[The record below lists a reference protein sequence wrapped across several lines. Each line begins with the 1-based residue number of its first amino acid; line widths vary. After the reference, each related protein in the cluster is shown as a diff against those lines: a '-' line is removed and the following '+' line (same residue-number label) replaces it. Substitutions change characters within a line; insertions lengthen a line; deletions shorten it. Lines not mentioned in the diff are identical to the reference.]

1 MSQALSS
8 GGYVWLNVT
17 GSDEFDVPIGVRI
30 LSTQG
35 KSIRIRNDD
44 GEETTV
50 AANLVLKPMHATSAR
65 GVEDMITLADL
76 QEHTILRNLHYRYKQ
91 GLIYTY
97 TGSILVAVNPYQVL
111 PIYTSKEVALYK
123 DRKLGELHP
132 HIFAIGDSSFSDMMR
147 FQQNQCIVISGESG
161 AGKTESTKLI
171 LRYLAAISG
180 KHSWIEQQILE
191 ANPILEA
198 FGNAKTVRNDN
209 SSRFGKYID
218 IHFNSEGVIE
228 GAQIEQYL
236 LEKSRIVSQ
245 NNGERNYHIFYSMLA
260 GLSHDERKSLDL
272 GDASQYLYLTG
283 GKSLTCDGRND
294 AAEFAD
300 IRSAM
305 KVLNF
310 SDEETLNI
318 IRLLATILYLGNV
331 KYKGLVIANID
342 AAEIPDH
349 SQVQKVAAILGVSKD
364 LLVDALTRKTML
376 VQGEKVVC
384 NLSVEQAV
392 EVRDAFV
399 KGIYGQLFINIV
411 QKINSTIF
419 KPKAKTKNSIGVLDI
434 FGFENFD
441 TNSFEQLCINY
452 ANENLQQFF
461 VQHIFK
467 LEQEEYTREDI
478 SWKHMSF
485 VDNQVILDLIGVKPI
500 NIMSLIDEESKFPKG
515 TDETMLSKLHKTH
528 EGNKHYLKP
537 KSEKTQTFGLN
548 HFAGTVFYAVKGFLE
563 KNRDSFSTDLK
574 QLVHIASNKFLKN
587 LFAEEL
593 SVNQY
598 DAKKRNTTLSA
609 QFQKSLDVLMKTL
622 SSCRPFFVRC
632 IKPNSLKKP
641 QVFDRSLCCR
651 QLRYS
656 GMMETAKIRRAGYP
670 IRHTFQE
677 FVERYR
683 FLAPGTP
690 HAHKTDCKAASSK
703 ICQLALG
710 KQDYQ
715 LGHTKVFLKD
725 AHDTL
730 LEQERERVLSKSI
743 LVLQRSVRTWV
754 CRKRFLQLRS
764 ATLTLQKYWRGRG
777 PRLQYQKMRQ
787 GHLRLQAL
795 LRSRRLKHTFMS
807 IRSRISKFQAYCR
820 GYLVRKT
827 LKEKS
832 QFRKRRLQEL
842 LQQRKKEEA
851 DLKKAGHKNYK
862 EIAEENYKKRLHEL
876 DKEVKG
882 FAPESIADVE
892 HEPPDVDALF
902 DFLDPKISD
911 TGHVLPSTNLYGIMD
926 TGVPDQEVIG
936 LPQTEDSTENLSEF
950 NFRKYAAM
958 YFCGNVNYQYSRKP
972 IRHSLLDLPLP
983 ADQLAAKA
991 LWITILRFMGDLPEP
1006 RYATENSDNT
1016 PIMTKI
1022 NKTLNRNFVN
1032 SKEYKDAER
1041 EIQREEMALQ
1051 KMSAAERR
1059 KLISMTLKHKNK
1071 LNENVR
1077 GLLQDES
1084 AVSSYTLWLE
1094 GRRTTNLEKIHF
1106 IIGHGILRPELR
1118 DEIYCQI
1125 CKQLTNNPT
1134 QSSHARGWILLSLCI
1149 GCFPPSEQFVNYLK
1163 NFIRGG
1169 PRGYAP
1175 YCEGRLNRTFNNG
1188 SRTQPPC
1195 WVELQA
1201 TKSGNPIVIDVTF
1214 MDGTVKKLTADSA
1227 TTAEELCHQLCD
1239 NINLKDNFGFS
1250 LFIALFDKVSSLG
1263 SKGDHVMDA
1272 ISQCEQYAKE
1282 QGAQEKSAPWRLFF
1296 RKEIFTPWH
1305 NPAEDRV
1312 ATNLIYQ
1319 QVVRGAKFGEYRCD
1333 KESDIA
1339 MMAAQHYYV
1348 ESGAN
1353 LDPRVLS
1360 NLLPNYIP
1368 NHFLKS
1374 GADKGLSR
1382 WENLV
1387 ADAFKKSYFAKEQV
1401 PDIKV
1406 KEDIVAYAMTK
1417 WPLLFSRFYETVKI
1431 SGPEMPKNNM
1441 ILAVS
1446 WTGIYFVDDEEQ
1458 VLMELSY
1465 PEITGV
1471 VYNKTN
1477 EGAVPVFSLST
1488 IQGHDFMFQCV
1499 NAEDFHELVSY
1510 MLDGLK
1516 KRSRYVIALQDYSPP
1531 VDGQSVLILKKGDV
1545 IELGDGILGESV
1557 MSGDW
1562 GEGLCERTR
1571 MKGCFPVESV
1581 YVLPAIKRP
1590 TSDILALFKKEGA
1603 FGKQNQQQINLTH
1616 TRRKLYTLA
1625 KYASQHFRTNET
1637 VTGSSGQMLT
1647 LAKRSTQ
1654 EELWK
1659 HSREPLKKPLLQK
1672 LMEHEQLA
1680 VDACAAF
1687 TAVLKYMGDLPTGRT
1702 RASTEYTDKIF
1713 SGPLKNDM
1721 LRDEIYCQIMK
1732 QLTENRNWLSEE
1744 RGWELMWLAT
1754 GIAPCSQNLMKE
1766 LTQFLR
1772 CRQHPV
1778 AQDSLNRIQRIVRTG
1793 QRKHPPHQVEVE
1805 AIQHKSMKIF
1815 HKIYFPDD
1823 TDEAFE
1829 VDSSTRARDLCQNI
1843 SERLDLRAVEGFSL
1857 IVKIR
1862 ERAFSVPDG
1871 EFFFDYV
1878 RLLTEWMKKT
1888 RPSRSAGGAN
1898 YQYHIFFIK
1907 KLWLNTIPG
1916 KDKNADLIFYFPQE
1930 APKYLRGYHKVTKN
1944 DAIKIGALLYR
1955 TKFGDSKADLQLVPQ
1970 ILEELVPTNL
1980 LKIQSAND
1988 WKKSISSAWA
1998 QNSGMKEDEAKVAFL
2013 QYIHTWPTFGSA
2025 FFDVKQT
2032 NDSSYPEVITVA
2044 INKRGVIII
2053 HPQTKEILAEHPFTH
2068 ISNWSSGNTFFQ
2080 VSIGNMVR
2088 GSKLLC
2094 ETSLGY
2100 KMDDLLTSYTSALH
2114 SSLHPGRTQ

>member
-1 MSQALSS
+1 MAQAISS

-17 GSDEFDVPIGVRI
+17 GNDEFDVPIGVKI

-35 KSIRIRNDD
+35 KSIRIQNDD

-50 AANLVLKPMHATSAR
+50 SANLVLKPMHGTSVR

-76 QEHTILRNLHYRYKQ
+76 QEYTILRNLHYRYNQ

-123 DRKLGELHP
+123 DCKLGELPP

-147 FQQNQCIVISGESG
+147 FHQNQCIVISGESG

-218 IHFNSEGVIE
+218 INFNSEGVIE

-245 NNGERNYHIFYSMLA
+245 NHGERNYHIFYSILA
-260 GLSHDERKSLDL
+260 GLNQDEKKSLDL
-272 GDASQYLYLTG
+272 GDASQYIYLTG
-283 GKSLTCDGRND
+283 GKSLTCDGRD
-294 AAEFAD
+294 EAAEFAD
-300 IRSAM
+300 VKSAM

-310 SDEETLNI
+310 SDEEILNI
-318 IRLLATILYLGNV
+318 VKLLAAILHLGNV
-331 KYKGLVIANID
+331 KYNELVIANID

-349 SQVQKVAAILGVSKD
+349 LQVQKVAAILGVSKD
-364 LLVDALTRKTML
+364 LLVDSLTRKTIF
-376 VQGEKVVC
+376 VQGDKVVR
-384 NLSVEQAV
+384 NVSVEQAI

-399 KGIYGQLFINIV
+399 KGIYGQLFIMIV
-411 QKINSTIF
+411 QKIKSAIF

-467 LEQEEYTREDI
+467 LEQEEYTREGI

-485 VDNQVILDLIGVKPI
+485 VDNQDILDLIGVKPL
-500 NIMSLIDEESKFPKG
+500 NIMSLVDEESKFPKG
-515 TDETMLSKLHKTH
+515 TDETMLSKVHKTH
-528 EGNKHYLKP
+528 EGNKNYLKP
-537 KSEKTQTFGLN
+537 KSDKTQTFGLN
-548 HFAGTVFYAVKGFLE
+548 HFAGKVFYAVKGFLE
-563 KNRDSFSTDLK
+563 KNRDTFSTDLK

-593 SVNQY
+593 SVNQH
-598 DAKKRNTTLSA
+598 DTKKRTMTLSA

-622 SSCRPFFVRC
+622 NSCHPFFVRC

-641 QVFDRSLCCR
+641 KVFDRGLCCR

-670 IRHTFQE
+670 IRHSFRE

-703 ICQLALG
+703 ICQVVLG
-710 KQDYQ
+710 KHDYQ

-725 AHDTL
+725 AHDML
-730 LEQERERVLSKSI
+730 LEQERERVLTKSI

-754 CRKRFLQLRS
+754 CRKRFLKLRS
-764 ATLTLQKYWRGRG
+764 AALTLQKYWRGRG

-787 GHLRLQAL
+787 GYLRLQAL
-795 LRSRRLKHTFMS
+795 LRSRKLKHNFMS
-807 IRSRISKFQAYCR
+807 IRSCISKFQAYCR
-820 GYLVRKT
+820 GYLVRQT

-832 QFRKRRLQEL
+832 QFKKRRLQEL
-842 LQQRKKEEA
+842 LQLRKKEEA

-862 EIAEENYKKRLHEL
+862 EIAEENYKKRLLEL
-876 DKEVKG
+876 DMEVKD
-882 FAPESIADVE
+882 FEPENITDME
-892 HEPPDVDALF
+892 DEPPDVDTLF
-902 DFLDPKISD
+902 GFLDPNISD
-911 TGHVLPSTNLYGIMD
+911 MDHVLPSTNVYGIMD
-926 TGVPDQEVIG
+926 TGKPDQEVIG
-936 LPQTEDSTENLSEF
+936 LPQTQDNTESLSEF

-991 LWITILRFMGDLPEP
+991 LWVTILRFMGDLPEP
-1006 RYATENSDNT
+1006 RYDTEKPDNT
-1016 PIMTKI
+1016 PVMTKI
-1022 NKTLNRNFVN
+1022 NKTLSRNFVN

-1041 EIQREEMALQ
+1041 EIQLEEKALQ
-1051 KMSAAERR
+1051 KMPAAERR
-1059 KLISMTLKHKNK
+1059 KMISMTLKRKNK
-1071 LNENVR
+1071 LNENVQ

-1084 AVSSYTLWLE
+1084 AVNSYTLWLE
-1094 GRRTTNLEKIHF
+1094 GRRTTNLEKLHF

-1134 QSSHARGWILLSLCI
+1134 KTSHARGWILLSLCV

-1169 PRGYAP
+1169 PPGYGP
-1175 YCEGRLNRTFNNG
+1175 YCEGRLDRTFKNG
-1188 SRTQPPC
+1188 SRTQPPS
-1195 WVELQA
+1195 WMELQA
-1201 TKSGNPIVIDVTF
+1201 TKSKKPIVIDVAF
-1214 MDGTVKKLTADSA
+1214 MDGTVKKLSADSA
-1227 TTAEELCHQLCD
+1227 TTAEELCHQLYN
-1239 NINLKDNFGFS
+1239 NINLKDHFGFS

-1263 SKGDHVMDA
+1263 NKGDHVMDA
-1272 ISQCEQYAKE
+1272 ISQCEQYARE

-1305 NPAEDRV
+1305 NPTEDSV

-1319 QVVRGAKFGEYRCD
+1319 QVARGAKFGEYRCD

-1339 MMAAQHYYV
+1339 MMAAQQYYV
-1348 ESGAN
+1348 DNGAS

-1360 NLLPNYIP
+1360 SLLHNYIP

-1382 WENLV
+1382 WEKLV
-1387 ADAFKKSYFAKEQV
+1387 AEAFKKSYFAKEQV

-1406 KEDIVAYAMTK
+1406 KEDIVAYAMMK

-1431 SGPEMPKNNM
+1431 SGPELPKNNI

-1458 VLMELSY
+1458 VLLELSF
-1465 PEITGV
+1465 PEIMGV
-1471 VYNKTN
+1471 VYNKTK
-1477 EGAVPVFSLST
+1477 EGVAPVFSLST
-1488 IQGHDFMFQCV
+1488 IHGHDFTFQCV
-1499 NAEDFHELVSY
+1499 TAEDFHELVSY

-1545 IELGDGILGESV
+1545 IELADGNLGES
-1557 MSGDW
+1557 DW
-1562 GEGLCERTR
+1562 GEGQCERTH
-1571 MKGCFPVESV
+1571 MKGCFPLESV

-1590 TSDILALFKKEGA
+1590 PSDILALFKKEGA
-1603 FGKQNQQQINLTH
+1603 FAKQNQQQINLTH

-1625 KYASQHFRTNET
+1625 KYASQHFRANET
-1637 VTGSSGQMLT
+1637 VTSPRGQMLT
-1647 LAKRSTQ
+1647 SAKRSIQ

-1672 LMEHEQLA
+1672 LMEHEELA
-1680 VDACAAF
+1680 AEACTAF
-1687 TAVLKYMGDLPTGRT
+1687 TAVLKYMGDLPTRRP

-1732 QLTENRNWLSEE
+1732 QLTDNRNQLSEE

-1754 GIAPCSQNLMKE
+1754 GIVPCSQNLMKE
-1766 LTQFLR
+1766 LTQFLH
-1772 CRQHPV
+1772 CRLHPV
-1778 AQDSLNRIQRIVRTG
+1778 AQDCLQRIQRILRTG
-1793 QRKHPPHQVEVE
+1793 QRKYPPHQVEVE

-1815 HKIYFPDD
+1815 HKVYFPDD

-1843 SERLDLRAVEGFSL
+1843 SERLDLRTNEGFSL
-1857 IVKIR
+1857 FVKIWDKV
-1862 ERAFSVPDG
+1862 FSVPDG
-1871 EFFFDYV
+1871 DFFFDYV
-1878 RLLTEWMKKT
+1878 RLLTEWMKKS
-1888 RPSRSAGGAN
+1888 RPSRSAGGLN
-1898 YQYHIFFIK
+1898 YQYQIFFMK

-1916 KDKNADLIFYFPQE
+1916 KDKNADLIFHFPQE
-1930 APKYLRGYHKVTKN
+1930 MPKYLRGYHKVSKN

-1955 TKFGDSKADLQLVPQ
+1955 TKFGDSKAELQLVPQ
-1970 ILEELVPTNL
+1970 ILAELVPTNL
-1980 LKIQSAND
+1980 LKIQGTSD
-1988 WKKSISSAWA
+1988 WKKSISSVFA
-1998 QNSGMKEDEAKVAFL
+1998 QNSGMKQDEAKVAFL
-2013 QYIHTWPTFGSA
+2013 QHIHAWPTFGSA

-2032 NDSSYPEVITVA
+2032 TDSSSSEVITVA
-2044 INKRGVIII
+2044 INKRGISIIN
-2053 HPQTKEILAEHPFTH
+2053 PQTKEILVEHPFTR
-2068 ISNWSSGNTFFQ
+2068 ISNWSSGNTFFH
-2080 VSIGNMVR
+2080 VSFGNLVR

-2100 KMDDLLTSYTSALH
+2100 KMDDLLTSYTTVLQ
-2114 SSLHPGRTQ
+2114 SSLHPGQTY